1 MHHSGC
7 DVVPV
12 QPSQVLRQRQ
22 HGGQFLLTELP
33 IVPSAK
39 SISDKVRG
47 SVGVKSKGGAGPA
60 SHQEF
65 MHPTQ
70 IQPSLRRS
78 NGSLGNQTDNKNNL
92 LCQTIKEQWKTGW
105 KGRMIVD
112 SLKGAQIWK

>member
-12 QPSQVLRQRQ
+12 EPSQVLRQRQ

-33 IVPSAK
+33 VVPSAEGVP
-39 SISDKVRG
+39 DQVCG
-47 SVGVKSKGGAGPA
+47 GVGVKSRGDTGPP

-70 IQPSLRRS
+70 IQLSLRRS
-78 NGSLGNQTDNKNNL
+78 NGGLEKREMTSHKSKAGASGGWARE
-92 LCQTIKEQWKTGW
+92 CFIEKTCF
-105 KGRMIVD
+105 K
-112 SLKGAQIWK
+112 

>member
-1 MHHSGC
+1 MHHGGC

-33 IVPSAK
+33 IVPSAE
-39 SISDKVRG
+39 SVADKVRG
-47 SVGVKSKGGAGPA
+47 SVGVESKGGAGPA

-70 IQPSLRRS
+70 IQLSLSRS
-78 NGSLGNQTDNKNNL
+78 NGSLGKQADNKKNYL
-92 LCQTIKEQWKTGW
+92 LCQPIREQRKTGW
-105 KGRMIVD
+105 KGKND
-112 SLKGAQIWK
+112 G